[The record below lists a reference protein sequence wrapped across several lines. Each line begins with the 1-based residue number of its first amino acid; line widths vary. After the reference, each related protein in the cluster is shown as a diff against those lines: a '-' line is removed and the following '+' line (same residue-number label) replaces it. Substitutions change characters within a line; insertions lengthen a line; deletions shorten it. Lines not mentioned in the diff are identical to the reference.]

1 VDVRVSDAKTR
12 VVPYRPRWLN
22 ADIGWPAFL
31 GLLVAMTALVLAGAS
46 LGGWGGVAV
55 ILVTLI
61 AVVGLLFVWSA
72 ARPRSSDEV
81 REGASGGVAGDE
93 DEQSGEGDG
102 QLDSIDA
109 GRHPIAHE

>member
-1 VDVRVSDAKTR
+1 MDVRVSDANAQA
-12 VVPYRPRWLN
+12 VPHRQRWLT
-22 ADIGWPAFL
+22 ADIGWPPFL
-31 GLLVAMTALVLAGAS
+31 GLLVAMTALALAGAS

-61 AVVGLLFVWSA
+61 AVVGLLFVWCA

-81 REGASGGVAGDE
+81 REGASRGVAGDE

-109 GRHPIAHE
+109 GRHPIPHE

>member
-1 VDVRVSDAKTR
+1 MDVRVSDAKAPA
-12 VVPYRPRWLN
+12 VPHRQRWLN
-22 ADIGWPAFL
+22 ADIGWPPFL
-31 GLLVAMTALVLAGAS
+31 GLLVAMTALALAGAS

-55 ILVTLI
+55 IVATLVTVI
-61 AVVGLLFVWSA
+61 GLLFVWSA

-81 REGASGGVAGDE
+81 RDGASRGVAGDE

-109 GRHPIAHE
+109 GRHPIPHE